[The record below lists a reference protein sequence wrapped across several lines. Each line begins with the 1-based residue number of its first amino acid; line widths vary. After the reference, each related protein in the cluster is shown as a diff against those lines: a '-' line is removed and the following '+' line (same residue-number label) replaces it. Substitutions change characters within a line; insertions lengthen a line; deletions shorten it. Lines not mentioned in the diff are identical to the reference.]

1 MMSNL
6 IHDERTLRSVSR
18 AALAAYLRTHDWTK
32 VADWT
37 DRAAVYGKTVNEREQ
52 RIWVPIRETFA
63 DYADNMERSIQILA
77 QAQNR
82 APDAI
87 LVELQATTSD
97 SVRIAALHSHS
108 ERALSLQDAGALFR
122 DSLAMI
128 VAAARSAK
136 KPRRAYRGAL
146 PTDAAAYLKS
156 ISPAPTTF
164 NTFDLT
170 LLSPIPPRYGD
181 EQLRIGQIAQMSFEH
196 SFARRAVIRL
206 KNGLR
211 ATQEAVTDVKRQGDF
226 ASFDDAVQAGV
237 SANLCDAVLGLV
249 LLSGEFGG
257 GLSVDIRWAPTRPMN
272 GEQFV
277 SIPFSTHDAEIIREA
292 GDRLRSHASFAD
304 EHLVAD
310 IVRLERQP
318 EEFDGH
324 AQLLAEIDDQSRRL
338 SVTFAPTDFA
348 AVITAFRERRQIE
361 LDGDLHPI
369 NRGYELRNPRNVRLL
384 EDPAE

>member
-1 MMSNL
+1 MSNL
-6 IHDERTLRSVSR
+6 IHDERKLRSVSC
-18 AALAAYLRTHDWTK
+18 AALTSYLGAREWKK
-32 VADWT
+32 VADWAE
-37 DRAAVYGKTVNEREQ
+37 RATVYGKTIDGREQ
-52 RIWVPIRETFA
+52 RIWVPVRETFA

-77 QAQNR
+77 QTENR

-87 LVELQATTSD
+87 LVELQATASD
-97 SVRIAALHSHS
+97 SIRVTALHGQS
-108 ERALSLQDAGALFR
+108 ERALSLQDARALFR

-128 VAAARSAK
+128 AAAARSAK
-136 KPRRAYRGAL
+136 KPRRAYRGVL
-146 PTDAAAYLKS
+146 PTDAATYLNS

-170 LLSPIPPRYGD
+170 LLSPIPPRYSD
-181 EQLRIGQIAQMSFEH
+181 EQLRIGQITQMSFEH

-272 GEQFV
+272 GGQFV
-277 SIPFSTHDAEIIREA
+277 SIPFSTHDAEIIRAA
-292 GDRLRSHASFAD
+292 GDRLRASASYPDEQVLAD
-304 EHLVAD
+304 V
-310 IVRLERQP
+310 VRLEREP

-324 AQLLAEIDDQSRRL
+324 AQLLADIDDQSRRL

-348 AVITAFRERRQIE
+348 TVITAFRERRQIE
-361 LDGDLHPI
+361 LDGDLHPAG
-369 NRGYELRNPRNVRLL
+369 RGYELRNPRNVRLL